1 MVRSALELGKA
12 LRGSA
17 PPDSRDQIRETHEVR
32 LDVLDAV
39 REQLVRLLVA
49 DAGVHNYLAA
59 LLPVHGL
66 DRQQIAAS
74 TVRTVVTRFL
84 SPVCSESMQRRIS
97 LNWRPVE
104 AGYCR
109 MRRIVFFGS
118 MMKTEVDESAE
129 ATSSDDVS
137 NGERDALGVDVRQ
150 VLLVCAV
157 SRAIERVDGPS
168 MS

>member
-1 MVRSALELGKA
+1 
-12 LRGSA
+12 
-17 PPDSRDQIRETHEVR
+17 
-32 LDVLDAV
+32 VLDAV
-39 REQLVRLLVA
+39 REELVRLLVGH
-49 DAGVHNYLAA
+49 AGVDNDLGPR
-59 LLPVHGL
+59 LPVRGL
-66 DRQQIAAS
+66 DCQRIAAS

-150 VLLVCAV
+150 VLLV
-157 SRAIERVDGPS
+157 
-168 MS
+168 

>member
-1 MVRSALELGKA
+1 M
-12 LRGSA
+12 
-17 PPDSRDQIRETHEVR
+17 
-32 LDVLDAV
+32 LDAV
-39 REQLVRLLVA
+39 REELVRLLVGH
-49 DAGVHNYLAA
+49 AGMDNYASP
-59 LLPVHGL
+59 LLPVRGL
-66 DRQQIAAS
+66 WCQQAVTSIG
-74 TVRTVVTRFL
+74 RTVVTRFL

-118 MMKTEVDESAE
+118 MMKTEVGESAE

-150 VLLVCAV
+150 VLLV
-157 SRAIERVDGPS
+157 
-168 MS
+168 